1 MFPDD
6 NLDTLVTNEAGEPL
20 KGAMSLI
27 LILLPL
33 NFNPLTPYSMSISVP
48 LRISFKKNQMYIIAH
63 VFYMHACSSLVGN
76 TIFFIRK

>member
-6 NLDTLVTNEAGEPL
+6 NLDTHVTNENGDYLEPL
-20 KGAMSLI
+20 KGAMSRE

-63 VFYMHACSSLVGN
+63 VFYMHACS
-76 TIFFIRK
+76 FFSW